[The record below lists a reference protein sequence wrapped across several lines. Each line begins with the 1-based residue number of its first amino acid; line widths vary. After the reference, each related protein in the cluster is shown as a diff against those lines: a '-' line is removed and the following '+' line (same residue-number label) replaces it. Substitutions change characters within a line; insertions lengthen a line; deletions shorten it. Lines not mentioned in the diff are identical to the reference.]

1 MTSVPTTIAAGVL
14 FGIALAAPPG
24 PMNAIIATESV
35 LRGWSSGFLA
45 GLGAMTADVI
55 FFLLAIIGV
64 VTVIAD
70 RPQLRGVLLL
80 LGGLLMIWFAVS
92 AIRGVR
98 QAARTGG
105 QSRTGVGTTG
115 FQKAFVLALT
125 NPYQIIFWLTLGVGL
140 LRPGQIDVLSVLPVI
155 GEELA
160 GWVIIQTGSP
170 ALIFGFFGGIV
181 FWIAGSPAIMVAAAE
196 RDAVIS
202 SIVGIG
208 SAAVLV
214 GFGLLFLH
222 SGVGLLM

>member
-1 MTSVPTTIAAGVL
+1 MTSVPITIAAGML

-55 FFLLAIIGV
+55 FFALAIVGV

-70 RPQLRGVLLL
+70 RPQLRGVMLMI
-80 LGGLLMIWFAVS
+80 GGLLMMWFAVS

-98 QAARTGG
+98 QTARSGG
-105 QSRTGVGTTG
+105 QSRAEVGTTG

-125 NPYQIIFWLTLGVGL
+125 TPYQIIFWLTLGVGL
-140 LRPGQIDVLSVLPVI
+140 LRPGEIDVLAVLPLI
-155 GEELA
+155 GAELA
-160 GWVIIQTGSP
+160 GWVVIQTGSP
-170 ALIFGFFGGIV
+170 ALIVGFFGGIV
-181 FWIAGSPAIMVAAAE
+181 VWITGFPAIMVAAAE
-196 RDAVIS
+196 RDAAIS
-202 SIVGIG
+202 SIVGVG

-222 SGVGLLM
+222 TGVTLLV